1 MTADAVLASHFR
13 RSPATR
19 HTRKR
24 CSWTACTKQN
34 ALLFCGSVAVVARL
48 CGTVALVA
56 GHENPN
62 TYRPILDHRVGRARS
77 PLRAGVG
84 HAGPASRFESCF
96 PRPYGRGYEPSE
108 NIRRAEDC
116 PPYQEGRTGA
126 VHSALDGEASI
137 PFSVADT
144 LLQCARNVSKNLYG
158 KDAWPYGP
166 AFLTQS
172 YGHA

>member
-24 CSWTACTKQN
+24 CSWSACTKQN

-108 NIRRAEDC
+108 NIWRAEDC
-116 PPYQEGRTGA
+116 PPYRPGIRFCRGKNAPGECAEGRPAPG
-126 VHSALDGEASI
+126 VSR
-137 PFSVADT
+137 PFGVVLAT
-144 LLQCARNVSKNLYG
+144 AR
-158 KDAWPYGP
+158 
-166 AFLTQS
+166 
-172 YGHA
+172 

>member
-24 CSWTACTKQN
+24 CSWSACTKQN

-77 PLRAGVG
+77 PLRAGAARTGPAYRLESCFSALLRARLRSPADAVAAVCDRRVLSSHICATVLLDPCWGKTAGVRERRYKVG
-84 HAGPASRFESCF
+84 HALRCA
-96 PRPYGRGYEPSE
+96 PYLR
-108 NIRRAEDC
+108 
-116 PPYQEGRTGA
+116 
-126 VHSALDGEASI
+126 
-137 PFSVADT
+137 
-144 LLQCARNVSKNLYG
+144 CAF
-158 KDAWPYGP
+158 A
-166 AFLTQS
+166 
-172 YGHA
+172 